1 MMQNK
6 EVDCDRV
13 MNKETFY
20 PTNRLSEV
28 IEADYRMMQV
38 VCRFGIAMGFADK
51 TISEVCHERGVD
63 VHTFLAV
70 INTVSGHL
78 QSKSKPIS
86 LDLIDVRA
94 LLEYLKRTHTYLL
107 HHQLPRMRRNL
118 LGAIDCSGTNDVVFL
133 LLKYFD
139 MYVAE
144 VRKHVAFEESEVY
157 AYAECLL
164 DGKQGGCEKKTF
176 HRHNDDFV
184 SRLHEL
190 INVFLQ
196 YCTQDE
202 GRNDALNE
210 VVYNIYRIEDDISI
224 HCRIEDEM
232 LMPLIHRLE
241 HRRPRTITAD
251 NTDNKT
257 ATATQSPILS
267 DREQD
272 VAVCVAKGM
281 SNKEI
286 AEQLF
291 LSVNTVT
298 THRRNIAR
306 KLNIHSAA
314 GIAIYC
320 VVRGLVKLE
329 EIKI

>member
-1 MMQNK
+1 MHK
-6 EVDCDRV
+6 E
-13 MNKETFY
+13 MFY
-20 PTNRLSEV
+20 PTSRLSEV
-28 IEADYRMMQV
+28 IEADYRMIQV
-38 VCRFGIAMGFADK
+38 VCRFGIAMGFGDK
-51 TISEVCHERGVD
+51 TISEACHERGVD

-70 INTVSGHL
+70 ANSVNGHL
-78 QSKSKPIS
+78 QSNAKAVS
-86 LDLIDVRA
+86 LDLIDVGT
-94 LLEYLKRTHTYLL
+94 LLDYLKRTHSYLI
-107 HHQLPRMRRNL
+107 HHQMPRMRRNL
-118 LGAIDCSGTNDVVFL
+118 LGAIDCSQPGEVVFL

-144 VRKHVAFEESEVY
+144 VRKHVKHEETEVF
-157 AYAECLL
+157 AYAEELL
-164 DGKQGGCEKKTF
+164 NRKTADFEKKTF

-184 SRLHEL
+184 NRLHEL

-196 YCTQDE
+196 YCPQDA
-202 GRNDALNE
+202 GRNDALND

-241 HRRPRTITAD
+241 RRRPHIAAS
-251 NTDNKT
+251 T
-257 ATATQSPILS
+257 ATQAASSSATQSPVLS
-267 DREQD
+267 EREQ
-272 VAVCVAKGM
+272 AIAICVAKGL

-320 VVRGLVKLE
+320 VVRGLLKLE
-329 EIKI
+329 DIKI